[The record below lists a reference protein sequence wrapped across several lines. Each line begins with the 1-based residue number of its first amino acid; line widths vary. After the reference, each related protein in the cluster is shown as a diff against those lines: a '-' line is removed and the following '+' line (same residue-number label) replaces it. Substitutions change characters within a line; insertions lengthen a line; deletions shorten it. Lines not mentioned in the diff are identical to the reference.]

1 MVGDGAGEGGRGSP
15 TLVIAYSISCTYT
28 PEKYLRNYLF
38 RRLQLSLVTNNA
50 LVHTIDLT
58 INTPSLS
65 YKSIV
70 SQSLI
75 SLHNSYYNTVSIP
88 CHAPCS
94 IKFHCHLLWTNIFL
108 SDHGNTRRSDHFLP
122 NRSFQHRIQERKHYS
137 SIVVYS
143 GTLRCT
149 LIDAAELH
157 VIMIS
162 IVIGLYRPPY
172 LFWFTMWQCRTTQL
186 GNDFVYKDTLMT

>member
-1 MVGDGAGEGGRGSP
+1 MYIIPLSLHLHYIYLQSPATLLRIWGTERERGGGGHQVNP
-15 TLVIAYSISCTYT
+15 QIGPLVIAYSISCTYT

-75 SLHNSYYNTVSIP
+75 SLHNSYYNINTMPCTLFNKISLSLTLDEYIP
-88 CHAPCS
+88 
-94 IKFHCHLLWTNIFL
+94 I
-108 SDHGNTRRSDHFLP
+108 RS
-122 NRSFQHRIQERKHYS
+122 RKHKAVGPFPS
-137 SIVVYS
+137 
-143 GTLRCT
+143 
-149 LIDAAELH
+149 
-157 VIMIS
+157 
-162 IVIGLYRPPY
+162 
-172 LFWFTMWQCRTTQL
+172 Q
-186 GNDFVYKDTLMT
+186 